1 MNSTPTWLC
10 MEWPSVLRPD
20 VLAREE
26 HHGGGVPSLGA
37 QHRGRAVR
45 GGARDDG
52 RAPGDRLRGVGS
64 RRGDAAAAEHAAGDA
79 ATRGSVRASR
89 PRRRARGCV
98 GRVRGRDSGVDEY
111 TCAQCVYFKTKQLDN
126 SMNYSSQSSSPRA
139 RASRAYEFRRGKK
152 LGDFRSQLLATRRL
166 ATRRRV
172 FVVGQGRLLFSRS
185 RRRARA
191 TSSVC
196 ASTPPARASLRRRRS
211 RP

>member
-1 MNSTPTWLC
+1 MRSIPALDAFELQLTPMNSTPTWLC

-26 HHGGGVPSLGA
+26 HHGGGVQSLGA

-89 PRRRARGCV
+89 HRRRARGCV
-98 GRVRGRDSGVDEY
+98 GRVTGRDSGVDEY
-111 TCAQCVYFKTKQLDN
+111 TCAQCVYFKTKQLGN
-126 SMNYSSQSSSPRA
+126 SMSYSSHSAGARVPPSSS
-139 RASRAYEFRRGKK
+139 K
-152 LGDFRSQLLATRRL
+152 
-166 ATRRRV
+166 
-172 FVVGQGRLLFSRS
+172 
-185 RRRARA
+185 
-191 TSSVC
+191 SSVSLIISNSAASSALNAKSN
-196 ASTPPARASLRRRRS
+196 ASTTVLIETASASTNSTYALS
-211 RP
+211 LTLP